1 MKLALRVLFG
11 LTLGFWLAGPSPAR
25 HVHERIFEISP
36 FGGVFL
42 PDGNSKYESASP
54 LVGVRAS
61 LNNSAYWALEG
72 MLAWAPHQSQ
82 EYKDGLLTSYNAQ
95 AALTSAGGFA
105 GWGVTGTQ
113 SQEWTRYSTSDVLMF
128 GGTMLFHLSK
138 GTLRPF
144 VGVGGGFIDDISNS
158 DEDPPGPFSD
168 GYIDLAVGL
177 KYFRPSGFGFRLDV
191 HDFLVRKD
199 DLARED
205 PRAPVRAALTDL
217 YSTDGGADGTYGS
230 EPYDPLDHR
239 GLRWLN
245 NIAVS
250 VSVTFPF
257 GWVWKDADLD
267 EIADRFDQCPE
278 TPPGVIVDDLGC
290 GIDTDEDGVF
300 DGLDQCHDTPLGA
313 TVDVVGC
320 PRDTDAD
327 GVLDGLDQ
335 EPDTPTGALV
345 DARGNSFDTD
355 RDGVLDGLDDCNDT
369 PVGATV
375 DEKGC
380 VTDLF
385 EGRLLRG
392 ETVVVDN
399 VEFLG
404 STREIEPLSYHYIN
418 KVARVIERWTG
429 DAERPMKI
437 EIGVHTD
444 GVGADTYNLELT
456 QERADALRL
465 YMLSRF
471 PLTGLNNL
479 TAVGYGEQF
488 PLGDDETQ
496 EGREANRRVEVRLI
510 GDGET
515 PEYPTPEEEEAV
527 TEGEEVEGGEE
538 LEEQPSAETS
548 PDMPPPPDEPF
559 PGEDD
564 FPEFDDE

>member
-11 LTLGFWLAGPSPAR
+11 LTLSFWLAGPAVAS
-25 HVHERIFEISP
+25 HVHERIFEVSP
-36 FGGVFL
+36 FTGVFL
-42 PDGNSKYESASP
+42 PDSNTGYESASP
-54 LVGVRAS
+54 LVGLRAT

-72 MLAWAPHQSQ
+72 MLAWSPHQSQ
-82 EYKDGLLTSYNAQ
+82 EYEDGLLTSYNAQ
-95 AALTSAGGFA
+95 AAVTTTGAFV
-105 GWGVTGTQ
+105 GWGVTGTE
-113 SQEWTRYSTSDVLMF
+113 SRVWTRHSVADLLLF
-128 GGTMLFHLSK
+128 GGTMIFHMNN
-138 GTLRPF
+138 GTWRPF
-144 VGVGGGFIDDISNS
+144 VGVGGGFIDDISNTN
-158 DEDPPGPFSD
+158 DDPPGAFSN
-168 GYIDLAVGL
+168 GYLDLAAGV

-191 HDFLVRKD
+191 HDYLMRKD
-199 DLARED
+199 DLPRDD
-205 PRAPVRAALTDL
+205 PRAPVRAALADL
-217 YSTDGGADGTYGS
+217 YSLDGGADGVYGS

-245 NIAVS
+245 NIAIS

-278 TPPGVIVDDLGC
+278 TPPGVIVDEIGC

-300 DGLDQCHDTPLGA
+300 DGLDQCDDTPLGA

-335 EPDTPTGALV
+335 EPQTPTGALV
-345 DARGNSFDTD
+345 DARGVSFDTD
-355 RDGVLDGLDDCNDT
+355 HDGVLDGLDDCNDT
-369 PVGATV
+369 PIGATV

-392 ETVVVDN
+392 ETVPVDH
-399 VEFLG
+399 VGFIG
-404 STREIEPLSYHYIN
+404 SSKEIEPLSYHYIN
-418 KVARVIERWTG
+418 SVARVIEHWTG
-429 DAERPMKI
+429 DAERPLKI

-444 GVGADTYNLELT
+444 GVGSDSYNLELS

-465 YMLSRF
+465 YILSRF

-479 TAVGYGEQF
+479 SAVGYGEEF
-488 PLGDDETQ
+488 PLGDDNTQ
-496 EGREANRRVEVRLI
+496 EGREANRRVEVRLV
-510 GDGET
+510 GEGET
-515 PEYPTPEEEEAV
+515 PEYPVPEEEEAV
-527 TEGEEVEGGEE
+527 SEGMEEEGAEE
-538 LEEQPSAETS
+538 LEEGRAPVTPET
-548 PDMPPPPDEPF
+548 PLPPEEPF
-559 PGEDD
+559 PGEDE